1 MSEISKKFTK
11 QTQKRNATLV
21 IKILTNNI
29 ENAILPL
36 NKEAL
41 NHLKLKHPEAKE
53 ASAEVLFDD
62 VTDQVDSIKSE
73 AIKEQSER

>member
-11 QTQKRNATLV
+11 QTQKGNATV
-21 IKILTNNI
+21 TIKILTNNI

-41 NHLKLKHPEAKE
+41 NHLKLKYPEGKE
-53 ASAEVLFDD
+53 ASAEVLLDD
-62 VTDQVDSIKSE
+62 VAGQVDSIKCE
-73 AIKEQSER
+73 AINE